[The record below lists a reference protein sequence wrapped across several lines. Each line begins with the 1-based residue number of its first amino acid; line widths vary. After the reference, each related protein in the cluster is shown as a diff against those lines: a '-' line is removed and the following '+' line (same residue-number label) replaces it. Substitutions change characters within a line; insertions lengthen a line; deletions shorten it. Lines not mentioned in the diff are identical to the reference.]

1 MLDVHIRSPRDL
13 GAAIVFLVIGLAG
26 LFLARDLAFG
36 TSARMGPGYFPTIL
50 SAIIAALGAVMA
62 LRSLSVGGPRIEVI
76 QLRPIGFIV
85 AAVLLFGPLLELLGL
100 VLTAVIITIVAAYA
114 KRGVNVRETLWLGA
128 GLALFS
134 VVVFVLALSQPLP
147 IWWGAE

>member
-1 MLDVHIRSPRDL
+1 MPSVRIRSPRDL

-26 LFLARDLAFG
+26 LYLARDLAFG

-50 SAIIAALGAVMA
+50 SALVAALGAVLA
-62 LRSLSVGGPRIEVI
+62 LKSLSVGGPRIESV
-76 QLRPIGFIV
+76 QLRPICLIV
-85 AAVLLFGPLLELLGL
+85 AAVLLFGYLLELLGL
-100 VLTAVIITIVAAYA
+100 VLAAVIITLVAAYA
-114 KRGVNVRETLWLGA
+114 KREVNVRETLWLGA

-147 IWWGAE
+147 IWWGPE